1 MDDNG
6 SPDDWHRFP
15 KDDAWKKCTLQGL
28 VENGERLWLYC
39 AECRRTRCLE
49 TVEWAETHGVDLDWP
64 LLTLARRIRC
74 SRCNRKAVSLRAQPY
89 RNQPERDEQFPTALK
104 RAPCAGRE
112 RSRKSGPLVR
122 PVKWERLRDQFMFG
136 FVMAECECSQCGNW
150 WSQPAG
156 FSIIETSHCDHG
168 SPHAKS
174 PS

>member
-6 SPDDWHRFP
+6 RPDGWHRFP
-15 KDDAWKKCTLQGL
+15 KDDAWKKCPLRGL

-39 AECRRTRCLE
+39 AACRRTRYLE
-49 TVEWAETHGVDLDWP
+49 TIQWAEMHGVDLDWP

-74 SRCNRKAVSLRAQPY
+74 SRCNRKAVSLRAQPH
-89 RNQPERDEQFPTALK
+89 RNQPERDETVPDGIEACPL
-104 RAPCAGRE
+104 CG
-112 RSRKSGPLVR
+112 SRKIEKSGPLVR
-122 PVKWERLRDQFMFG
+122 PVKWERPWDPFMFG

-156 FSIIETSHCDHG
+156 FSIIETSRRDHG
-168 SPHAKS
+168 SRPANS

>member
-6 SPDDWHRFP
+6 IPDGWHRFP
-15 KDDAWKKCTLQGL
+15 KDDAWKKCTLRGL

-39 AECRRTRCLE
+39 AGCRRTRYLE
-49 TVEWAETHGVDLDWP
+49 TIQWAETHGVDLDWP

-89 RNQPERDEQFPTALK
+89 RNLPERDETVPDGIEACPL
-104 RAPCAGRE
+104 CG
-112 RSRKSGPLVR
+112 SRKVEKSGPLVR
-122 PVKWERLRDQFMFG
+122 PINWERLRDQFMFG

-156 FSIIETSHCDHG
+156 FSIIETSHRDHG
-168 SPHAKS
+168 SPHASS